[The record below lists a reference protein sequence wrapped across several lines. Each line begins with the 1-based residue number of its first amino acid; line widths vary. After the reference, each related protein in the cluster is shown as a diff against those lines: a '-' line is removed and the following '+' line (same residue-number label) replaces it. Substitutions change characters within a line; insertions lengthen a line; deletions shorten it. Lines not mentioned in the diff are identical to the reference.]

1 MDFLQSFDQGAL
13 LWFDRWQRPW
23 LGKVM
28 NVLTLVGNTLPLLVV
43 AVLAALVF
51 MARGRW
57 RSAALLLLA
66 VEVGSVLSIGVKE
79 YVGRQRPDMGWRVG
93 KLPSSPSFPSGRALG
108 AMSTYATLGMLASRR
123 LRSRLLQGVLIAD
136 AVALA
141 LAIGVSRMYLA
152 HHWPTDVIAGWSAGL
167 GCALLAYWAD
177 CRWGSAERNGGEAYS
192 PRAAATKTT
201 AEATRQ

>member
-28 NVLTLVGNTLPLLVV
+28 NVLTAAGHTLPLLVV

-66 VEVGSVLSIGVKE
+66 VEVGSVLSISVKD

-123 LRSRLLQGVLIAD
+123 LRERLQQGVLIA
-136 AVALA
+136 AAITLA
-141 LAIGVSRMYLA
+141 LAVGVSRVYLA

-177 CRWGSAERNGGEAYS
+177 CRWGSAELNGGEAYS